1 MGIYKLCLMNIF
13 VATVMTNYT
22 FIILT
27 GAGISSRNYIYVV
40 LVLPSCVV
48 VTNVIADW
56 IIFFR

>member
-27 GAGISSRNYIYVV
+27 GAGISFRNYIYVV